1 MLRTLAAENMEHD
14 STKERFRA
22 LLIILGL
29 PVRLVICRILTQEFI
44 LEEAKLKNEAMSK
57 TILTM
62 QDKIDSDCNEISNL
76 EKLIKSQVR
85 DHLFWRHE
93 NIDILGK

>member
-1 MLRTLAAENMEHD
+1 MVLGI
-14 STKERFRA
+14 
-22 LLIILGL
+22 LI
-29 PVRLVICRILTQEFI
+29 QEFI

-62 QDKIDSDCNEISNL
+62 QDKIDLDCNEISNL

-85 DHLFWRHE
+85 NYLFWLYE
-93 NIDILGK
+93 NCDILG

>member
-1 MLRTLAAENMEHD
+1 M
-14 STKERFRA
+14 
-22 LLIILGL
+22 
-29 PVRLVICRILTQEFI
+29 
-44 LEEAKLKNEAMSK
+44 EEAKLKNEAMSK

-93 NIDILGK
+93 NSDILGK

>member
-14 STKERFRA
+14 STK
-22 LLIILGL
+22 
-29 PVRLVICRILTQEFI
+29 EFI

-62 QDKIDSDCNEISNL
+62 QDKIDLDCNEISNL
-76 EKLIKSQVR
+76 EKLIKSQV
-85 DHLFWRHE
+85 
-93 NIDILGK
+93 